1 MSEQAIDGFSQRLR
15 RWARRL
21 QFQRSGSGALWGATA
36 GAVLAAALTALLW
49 ALRVDFRRSALF
61 AILLGAG
68 VGVALSFRRRFT
80 LAEVALFVDARLK
93 SAEAVTSAWS
103 FARDEGASP
112 SATGPGPSVKARAE
126 AVLSSADPR
135 QLRLAVWSRWHVLA
149 LPALAASLW
158 LTRIPLPKA
167 NHLAKPAPGTEL
179 LRRGSV
185 PGLERI
191 EALEA
196 APSLSSSDAE
206 RLKRLAEEARKLRAD
221 LARGLEK
228 REAQARIAALRDGVA
243 AERQRFGDKSE
254 RAGLESALAALEGER
269 VTERAGKALGD
280 GDIVA
285 FDDEMQRLANQA
297 ESHAREA
304 AKQALDEAARA
315 ARNKGAKKLADLLDR
330 QRGTFAQREAK
341 MQALRELAKS
351 LEGKLDPDAR
361 QQLSDLN
368 ETGNPE
374 AARRLSEALADALDG
389 LSEDERK
396 QLSEALKKRMSG
408 GNSELS
414 ALSREELERLAREL
428 SSQKGREQLKEML
441 RELAQGESPDS
452 KRERAL
458 DDAERGGMEAER
470 GLGSTP
476 LPLPMPG
483 GTPGQSSSPSE
494 GQGKNGA
501 AGDPGGTRGGGS
513 GKHDDGSLPPVAANE
528 LRARAGARWLP
539 GAPLAAR
546 SLGRAPGRAGETANQ
561 VGTGNL
567 SSRADGEVGAVEG
580 ADIPEEYRAHVG
592 RYFEP

>member
-1 MSEQAIDGFSQRLR
+1 MSEQAIDGFSRRLR
-15 RWARRL
+15 RWARKLLLERAV
-21 QFQRSGSGALWGATA
+21 RAALWGATA
-36 GAVLAAALTALLW
+36 GALLAAALSALLW
-49 ALRVDFRRSALF
+49 ALRVDFRKSALL
-61 AILLGAG
+61 AILLGAA
-68 VGVALSFRRRFT
+68 VGVALSLRRRWT
-80 LAEVALFVDARLK
+80 LGEVALFLDARLK
-93 SAEAVTSAWS
+93 SAEAVTSAWALLGHS
-103 FARDEGASP
+103 ATAAD
-112 SATGPGPSVKARAE
+112 ATGPGPSVQARAE
-126 AVLSSADPR
+126 AVLSSAEPR
-135 QLRLAVWSRWHVLA
+135 QLRLAVWSRWHALA
-149 LPALAASLW
+149 LPALALSVW

-167 NHLAKPAPGTEL
+167 SHAAKPAPGTEL

-185 PGLERI
+185 AGLERI

-206 RLKRLAEEARKLRAD
+206 RLKQLAEEARKLRAD

-228 REAQARIAALRDGVA
+228 REAQARIATLRDGVA

-285 FDDEMQRLANQA
+285 FDEEMQRLANQA
-297 ESHAREA
+297 ESHARDA

-315 ARNKGAKKLADLLDR
+315 ARAKGAEKLADMLDR
-330 QRGTFAQREAK
+330 QRGTFAKREAK

-351 LEGKLDPDAR
+351 LQGKLDPNAR
-361 QQLSDLN
+361 EELSDLN

-374 AARRLSEALADALDG
+374 AARKLSEALADALDG

-396 QLSEALKKRMSG
+396 QLSEALKKRLSG
-408 GNSELS
+408 GNSKLS
-414 ALSREELERLAREL
+414 TLSREELSRLARDL
-428 SSQKGREQLKEML
+428 STKKGREQLKEML

-452 KRERAL
+452 KREQAL

-476 LPLPMPG
+476 LPLPGAATPS
-483 GTPGQSSSPSE
+483 PGQGSSPGPNHE
-494 GQGKNGA
+494 KAGE
-501 AGDPGGTRGGGS
+501 GDPGGSRGGDR
-513 GKHDDGSLPPVAANE
+513 GKHDGSLPPVAANE

-567 SSRADGEVGAVEG
+567 SSRAGGEVGAVEG